1 LPPNFSSRAK
11 VETSLTISL
20 LKIRDSSTALGM
32 TRRRSPE
39 MKVYPDDGFAA
50 LSHSVSLTGSKLEN
64 DFAAALRV
72 GGMFDRRLYFVQRV

>member
-1 LPPNFSSRAK
+1 MSSESRDI
-11 VETSLTISL
+11 SYYLSL

-32 TRRRSPE
+32 TRRRLPE
-39 MKVYPDDGFAA
+39 MKVYPGDGFAV

>member
-1 LPPNFSSRAK
+1 
-11 VETSLTISL
+11 
-20 LKIRDSSTALGM
+20 
-32 TRRRSPE
+32 
-39 MKVYPDDGFAA
+39 MKVYPNDGFAA